1 MKSRCKTREECMLF
15 KLWVI
20 TRGVKHVCGGGRYNS
35 DNQSFAWRAGFIW
48 ANQSLRQSKDMGR
61 YLFSTTNPM
70 VPLIIIGKFFT

>member
-1 MKSRCKTREECMLF
+1 MCVE
-15 KLWVI
+15 VDDI
-20 TRGVKHVCGGGRYNS
+20 T

-61 YLFSTTNPM
+61 YLFSTTNSM